1 MRLTRLSWNLIL
13 STSLQAPT
21 QSQCTVAPPEDEM
34 ACNCMRRLL
43 FATTRRCHL
52 QISFSH
58 AMSGSKESFE
68 WEHLRVDVIL
78 RTLAIEATLP
88 DFCEP
93 AATTEQSAE
102 HEKRKF
108 LSSLQLVS
116 TLDLRY
122 LRRTNFSIRLQRF
135 AVFEFTT
142 RESVL
147 YWNLL
152 QAEARRVKRQ
162 HVNGPSCSKLL
173 FAFRLLS
180 SPREWWENWI
190 FLCKR
195 HSHDWVDVATFFFAF
210 FFLFKA
216 KIREQKLNF
225 PPKWAYLDLHKFF
238 PWQFD

>member
-58 AMSGSKESFE
+58 AMLGSKESFE

-78 RTLAIEATLP
+78 RTFAIEATLP

-93 AATTEQSAE
+93 AATTEQSAD

-116 TLDLRY
+116 LRLELRY
-122 LRRTNFSIRLQRF
+122 LRRTNFSIRFQRF

-147 YWNLL
+147 KFASSRGQKSQTATCERPVVFEAFVCFSSSFLSTRMMRKLDFFMQETFAWLSRCCNVLL
-152 QAEARRVKRQ
+152 
-162 HVNGPSCSKLL
+162 C
-173 FAFRLLS
+173 
-180 SPREWWENWI
+180 I
-190 FLCKR
+190 
-195 HSHDWVDVATFFFAF
+195 